1 MLAQI
6 CATPGS
12 VSSYPVEL
20 RVRVGHHLIGTCD
33 ADMMLLSVVFRA
45 DNLNAQR

>member
-12 VSSYPVEL
+12 VSSYPVGL
-20 RVRVGHHLIGTCD
+20 RVCVEHLLLGTSD
-33 ADMMLLSVVFRA
+33 VEMVLVSLVFRA
-45 DNLNAQR
+45 DNQNAQR